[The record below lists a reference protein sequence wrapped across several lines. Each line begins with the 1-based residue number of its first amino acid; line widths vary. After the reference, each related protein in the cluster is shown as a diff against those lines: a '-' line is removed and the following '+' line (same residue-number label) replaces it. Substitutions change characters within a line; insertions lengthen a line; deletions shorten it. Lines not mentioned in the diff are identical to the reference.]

1 MNLELS
7 DILELVNPPIV
18 TEAPEYR
25 LYYNS
30 DGCVVS
36 LSERDHPEGDYIVLD
51 DPSIFFNT
59 NTRLLR
65 VIDSKLVTINAQPKS
80 TTGLQRSNTGQR
92 VVKGLAALALTDSEE
107 YQDIEYY
114 DRKTNN

>member
-1 MNLELS
+1 MDPEFLKALELLDVPVIES
-7 DILELVNPPIV
+7 
-18 TEAPEYR
+18 TEYR
-25 LYYNS
+25 LYYDA

-36 LSERDHPEGDYIVLD
+36 LSERDHPTGDYIVLD
-51 DPSIFFNT
+51 DPKVFFNT

-65 VIDSKLVTINAQPKS
+65 VIDNRLVVLTAQLKS
-80 TTGLQRSNTGQR
+80 NTGLQRSTQGQR
-92 VVKGLAALALTDSEE
+92 VVKGIATLALTDSEE